1 MDDKSGKAFDFSL
14 FKRLVNYTKPY
25 KITFYGVAIAA
36 ILLSGFAVMT
46 AIIVGDIVDEAITL
60 KDVDKLWYLTMA
72 MLGVLLGQVVSQLGF
87 NYYANWLG
95 ESVIKDVRIDLFSK
109 MMGFKMKYFD
119 NSSIGILVTRAVAD
133 MQRIGEIFSQGFF
146 VIVADLLKMA
156 VVGGVM
162 LYQNWKLALIV
173 FALMPI
179 IAYATRLFQKAMKI
193 AFTDV
198 RAQVSNLNSFV
209 QERITGMK
217 IVQLFNREE
226 TEKEKFRVINEK
238 HQNAWLK
245 TVWYNSIFFPIA
257 EIVSSL
263 AIGLIVWYGGLLNIA
278 NVAPNDYGAIFAFIL
293 LSDMLFRPL
302 RQIADKFNTLQMGM
316 VAANR
321 VFKIL
326 DTDSQIEDS
335 GTIEKLDVEG
345 NIEFKDVHFGY
356 LENEEV
362 LHGISF
368 KVKAGETVAI
378 VGATGAGK
386 STIINLLNR
395 FYEINSGVISV
406 DGISIN
412 EYTLNSLRSKIAV
425 VLQDVFLFADTI
437 ANNISLKNQDIS
449 KADIEAAAKQ
459 IGVDEFI
466 SSLPNGYDYN
476 VKERGTM
483 LSSGQRQLIAFLRAY
498 VSNPSILVLDE
509 ATSSVDTYSEQLIQ
523 KATEKITEG
532 RTSIII
538 AHRLATI
545 KKADKIIVMDAGKIM
560 EMGSHKELLKKGGYY
575 SNLYEAQFLSLLVVS
590 CSLLVCL
597 KSIKCTLRPR
607 SWQVY

>member
-1 MDDKSGKAFDFSL
+1 MSKDTGKAFDYKL
-14 FKRLVNYTKPY
+14 FKRVMAHTRPY
-25 KITFYGVAIAA
+25 RITFYAVALAA
-36 ILLSGFAVMT
+36 ILLSAFAVVSPL
-46 AIIVGDIVDEAITL
+46 IVGEIVDGAIKKSDLEKLLMLTL
-60 KDVDKLWYLTMA
+60 AMA
-72 MLGVLLGQVVSQLGF
+72 GVLFGQVCSQLAF

-95 ESVIKDVRIDLFSK
+95 ESVIRDIRIILFEK
-109 MMGFKMKYFD
+109 MMHFKMQYYD
-119 NSSIGILVTRAVAD
+119 TSSIGVLVTRAVAD

-146 VIVADLLKMA
+146 VIVADLLKMLVVA
-156 VVGGVM
+156 VVM
-162 LYQNWKLALIV
+162 LIINWKLALIV
-173 FALMPI
+173 FAVLPLI
-179 IAYATRLFQKAMKI
+179 LYATRQFQKAMKK
-193 AFTDV
+193 AFIDV

-217 IVQLFNREE
+217 IVQLFTREQIE
-226 TEKEKFRVINEK
+226 SDKFREINEK

-245 TVWYNSIFFPIA
+245 TVWYNSFFFPIA
-257 EIVSSL
+257 DIVSS
-263 AIGLIVWYGGLLNIA
+263 ITVGLIVWYGGLQNVTNIA
-278 NVAPNDYGAIFAFIL
+278 ADEYGTIFAFIL
-293 LSDMLFRPL
+293 LSGMLFQPL

-326 DTDSQIEDS
+326 DTESHIPDLGKEVVDHMQ
-335 GTIEKLDVEG
+335 G
-345 NIEFKDVHFGY
+345 NISFKEVHFGY

-368 KVKAGETVAI
+368 DVKAGETVAI

-395 FYEINSGVISV
+395 FYEINAGSITI
-406 DGISIN
+406 DGKNIN
-412 EYTLNSLRSKIAV
+412 DYKLTSLRKNIAV

-437 ANNISLKNQDIS
+437 ANNISLKDS
-449 KADIEAAAKQ
+449 SVSLESIENAAKQ
-459 IGVDEFI
+459 IGVHEFI
-466 SSLPNGYDYN
+466 SSLPGGYQYN

-498 VSNPSILVLDE
+498 VSNPSVLVLDE

-523 KATEKITEG
+523 KATDKITEG

-538 AHRLATI
+538 AHRLATV
-545 KKADKIIVMDAGKIM
+545 KKADKILVMDAGHIV

-575 SNLYEAQFLSLLVVS
+575 SSLYEAQFLAEEAA
-590 CSLLVCL
+590 
-597 KSIKCTLRPR
+597 
-607 SWQVY
+607 

>member
-1 MDDKSGKAFDFSL
+1 MDKNSGKAFDIRL
-14 FKRLVNYTKPY
+14 FRRLLAHTRPY
-25 KITFYGVAIAA
+25 RLTFYGVALAA
-36 ILLSGFAVMT
+36 ILLSAFAVMT
-46 AIIVGDIVDEAITL
+46 PIIVQKIVDDAI
-60 KDVDKLWYLTMA
+60 KVGDQEKLMWLTIA
-72 MLGVLLGQVVSQLGF
+72 MGVVLLGQVSCQLAF

-95 ESVIKDVRIDLFSK
+95 ESVIKDIRINLFK
-109 MMGFKMKYFD
+109 HMLGFRMKYFD
-119 NSSIGILVTRAVAD
+119 SSSLGVLVTRAVAD

-146 VIVADLLKMA
+146 VIVADLLKMLVAA
-156 VVGGVM
+156 VVM
-162 LYQNWKLALIV
+162 LIMNWRLALIV
-173 FALMPI
+173 FAILPLI
-179 IAYATRLFQKAMKI
+179 LYATRLFQKAMKV
-193 AFTDV
+193 AFAEV
-198 RAQVSNLNSFV
+198 RLQVSNLNSFV

-217 IVQLFNREE
+217 IVQLFTREKIE
-226 TEKEKFRVINEK
+226 SEKFRVINEK
-238 HQNAWLK
+238 HKNAWLK

-257 EIVSSL
+257 EIVSSI
-263 AIGLIVWYGGLLNIA
+263 AVGLIVWYGGLQ
-278 NVAPNDYGAIFAFIL
+278 NVSNLSKEELGTLFAFIL
-293 LSDMLFRPL
+293 LIDMLFRPL

-326 DTDSQIEDS
+326 DTQSNIQDV
-335 GTIEKLDVEG
+335 GTIVKDDVRG
-345 NIEFKDVHFGY
+345 NIKFENVHFGY
-356 LENEEV
+356 LEDEEV

-368 KVKAGETVAI
+368 EVEVGETVAI

-395 FYEINSGVISV
+395 FYEINSGTIRI
-406 DGISIN
+406 DGIDIKDFS
-412 EYTLNSLRSKIAV
+412 LASLRGKIAV

-437 ANNISLKNQDIS
+437 ENNISLKNESIGLDRIM
-449 KADIEAAAKQ
+449 AAAKQ

-466 SSLPNGYDYN
+466 TSLPGGYNYN

-523 KATEKITEG
+523 RATEKITEG

-545 KKADKIIVMDAGKIM
+545 KKADKIIVMDEGKIV
-560 EMGSHKELLKKGGYY
+560 ETGTHRQLLKKGGYY
-575 SNLYEAQFLSLLVVS
+575 KNLYEAQFLAEEVA
-590 CSLLVCL
+590 
-597 KSIKCTLRPR
+597 
-607 SWQVY
+607 

>member
-1 MDDKSGKAFDFSL
+1 MDKDSGKAFDMRL
-14 FKRLVNYTKPY
+14 FKRLLAHTRPY
-25 KITFYGVAIAA
+25 RLTFYGVALAA

-46 AIIVGDIVDEAITL
+46 PIIVQKIIDDAIKLGDEEKLLFLTL
-60 KDVDKLWYLTMA
+60 A
-72 MLGVLLGQVVSQLGF
+72 MGGVLLGQVICQLLF

-95 ESVIKDVRIDLFSK
+95 ESVIKDIRINLFK
-109 MMGFKMKYFD
+109 HMLGFRMKYFD
-119 NSSIGILVTRAVAD
+119 SSSLGVLVTRAVAD

-146 VIVADLLKMA
+146 VIVADLLKMLVAA
-156 VVGGVM
+156 VVM
-162 LYQNWKLALIV
+162 LIMNWRLALIV
-173 FALMPI
+173 FAILPLI
-179 IAYATRLFQKAMKI
+179 LYATRLFQKAMKV
-193 AFTDV
+193 AFAEV

-217 IVQLFNREE
+217 IVQLFTREKIE
-226 TEKEKFRVINEK
+226 SEKFRVINEK

-257 EIVSSL
+257 EISSSI
-263 AIGLIVWYGGLLNIA
+263 AVGLVVWYGGLQ
-278 NVAPNDYGAIFAFIL
+278 NVSNLSKEELGTLFAFIL
-293 LSDMLFRPL
+293 LIDMLFRPL

-326 DTDSQIEDS
+326 DTQSNIQDL
-335 GTIEKLDVEG
+335 GTVVKNNVKGDIKFSNVR
-345 NIEFKDVHFGY
+345 FGY
-356 LENEEV
+356 LEDEEV

-368 KVKAGETVAI
+368 DVKAGETVAI

-395 FYEINSGVISV
+395 FYEINSGSILIDSV
-406 DGISIN
+406 DIKDFS
-412 EYTLNSLRSKIAV
+412 LASLRSQIAV

-437 ANNISLKNQDIS
+437 ENNISLKNGSIGLDV
-449 KADIEAAAKQ
+449 IEDAAQQ

-466 SSLPNGYDYN
+466 TSLPGAYQYN

-523 KATEKITEG
+523 RATEKITEG

-545 KKADKIIVMDAGKIM
+545 KKADKIIVMDAGKIV
-560 EMGSHKELLKKGGYY
+560 ETGTHKQLLKRGGYY
-575 SNLYEAQFLSLLVVS
+575 SNLYEAQFLSEEVA
-590 CSLLVCL
+590 
-597 KSIKCTLRPR
+597 
-607 SWQVY
+607 